1 MWYPVAPVAPA
12 SEPITLAQARLQVR
26 IIDPSDTDHDEALN
40 LYIKAARAYVE
51 AYCGQAFAARDMVAN
66 ADGFIDM
73 ARLPF
78 APVNSI
84 TSIEYVDTAGAAQ
97 TLASSVYELRADAD
111 AVVLKYGQAWPP
123 IQLGS
128 RITLT
133 ASVGAVPPDD
143 VAHAMLL
150 FVADSFAGREPAKA
164 GDWSTLDSLLC
175 NHRRFA

>member
-40 LYIKAARAYVE
+40 LYIKSARAYVE
-51 AYCGQAFAARDMVAN
+51 GYCSQAFAVRDMVAS
-66 ADGFIDM
+66 ADSFSDL

-84 TSIEYVDTAGAAQ
+84 TSIEYVDTVGDAQ
-97 TLASSVYELRADAD
+97 TLASSVYELRADA
-111 AVVLKYGQAWPP
+111 VVLKYGQVWPATQP
-123 IQLGS
+123 GS
-128 RITLT
+128 LITVT
-133 ASVGAVPPDD
+133 ASVGAAPPDD
-143 VAHAMLL
+143 VVHAMLL
-150 FVADSFAGREPAKA
+150 HVADSFAGRENAKA
-164 GDWSTLDSLLC
+164 EDWSTLDSLLC